1 MNKKVVKCLRLNGEA
16 DEWNSLPGKKND
28 IDFFC
33 RPMTAPGVGC
43 FYLSCAA
50 VDCCCHNFLCACCRP
65 TRSTEW
71 PFNAFLKGRPIRS
84 FHLI

>member
-1 MNKKVVKCLRLNGEA
+1 MEA
-16 DEWNSLPGKKND
+16 DEWNSLQEKKND

-50 VDCCCHNFLCACCRP
+50 VDCCCHNFLCASCRP
-65 TRSTEW
+65 TRLNGHSTR
-71 PFNAFLKGRPIRS
+71 LKGRIAPFDLNCVDIS
-84 FHLI
+84 IFF